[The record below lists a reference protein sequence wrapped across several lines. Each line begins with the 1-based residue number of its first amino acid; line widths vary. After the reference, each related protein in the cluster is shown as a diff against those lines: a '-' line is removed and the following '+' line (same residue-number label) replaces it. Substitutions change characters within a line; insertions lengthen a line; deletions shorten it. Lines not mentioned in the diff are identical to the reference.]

1 MKIKEILQRKIAE
14 NVTDLEFL
22 MLIELSDQ
30 KERTKAI
37 IAGSLGMP
45 TNALDYSTR
54 RMLRDGL
61 IYATKDRLIN
71 RYKISLLGI
80 ETIKKVLTK

>member
-22 MLIELSDQ
+22 ILLELADQ
-30 KERTKAI
+30 NERTKAI
-37 IAGSLGMP
+37 IAEHLVMP

>member
-22 MLIELSDQ
+22 ILIELADQ

-37 IAGSLGMP
+37 IAGNISQ
-45 TNALDYSTR
+45 TTKALDYSTR

>member
-22 MLIELSDQ
+22 ILLELADQ
-30 KERTKAI
+30 NERTKAI
-37 IAGSLGMP
+37 IAENLGMP